1 MLSLRL
7 VLFVPLMGGN
17 TMAKLPTAPAGLEAA
32 FKSALNNK
40 TPVIMIGVDEKGKYH
55 SFVRSGVTQP
65 DPGNHPK
72 PPKKFKHGEMSGSVY
87 GHGSPDCIFYTIG
100 GQLRMICW

>member
-1 MLSLRL
+1 MD
-7 VLFVPLMGGN
+7 
-17 TMAKLPTAPAGLEAA
+17 KLPNAPAGLETE
-32 FKSALNNK
+32 FTKALNGK

-55 SFVRSGVTQP
+55 SFVRKGVRQDEP
-65 DPGNHPK
+65 VDQNN